1 MSYKYKNILSLTSEE
16 VYDFFLNSE
25 QYHNFELPE
34 YFDFNELLDF
44 VSKSI
49 SEKEYDDCIN
59 EVGPETLDNVNLN
72 IILNKDG
79 HYAVRPL
86 TLANPFLY
94 CFLVKEICIKGWQ
107 PILECFNK
115 FNVPHITSCAI
126 PIVPKKTEAFHKAST
141 ILNWWHSMEQRSI
154 ELSLE
159 YRYMFVTDITNCYGS
174 INPQTLDWALTFKN
188 TEFESSKNTV
198 LSKNIRR
205 YLCALQQGHNIGI
218 PQGSILFDLVAEI
231 ILGYS
236 DLLLSL
242 ELEKQQ
248 IEGYEIIRY
257 RDDYKIF
264 CNDKGTLER
273 ISYILQGVLEKLNFR
288 MNSQKT
294 KISDSIITDSIKKD
308 KLAYIYN
315 TPIFNKKG
323 CDFDGIGK
331 HLLFILMFTRDY
343 PNSGQLPI
351 ILGDLDKRINNI
363 INKKEK
369 KSNKW
374 QEVNLDD
381 SEETE
386 SANNVFK
393 TVKVYGKSSNPIK
406 ENIKALTAICAQIA
420 LENIKYSH
428 YALRIA
434 SRLLNTLEDDNIKK
448 QIVQNVYN
456 KLCHIPNSE
465 YNQLWLQNITYTSD
479 VRDKLT
485 RYNMPLCK
493 VVMGESPEGIWN
505 NGWVKKEILDGTPFH
520 SIVNLETLKNSSSII
535 TFRERRAYNEA
546 YEQTEHFANDFLQEM
561 EELRKT
567 NFEGYETILTF

>member
-1 MSYKYKNILSLTSEE
+1 MSYKYQNILSLTSEE
-16 VYDFFLNSE
+16 VYHFFLNSE

-34 YFDFNELLDF
+34 YFDFNEILDY

-49 SEKEYDDCIN
+49 KEKEYDDCV
-59 EVGPETLDNVNLN
+59 EGEGPEVLEDVNLN

-79 HYAVRPL
+79 RYGVRPL

-94 CFLVKEICIKGWQ
+94 CFLVKEICIKGWK
-107 PILECFNK
+107 PILECFKK

-126 PIVPKKTEAFHKAST
+126 PIIPKKPEAFHKAST
-141 ILNWWHSMEQRSI
+141 ILNWWNSMEQRSI

-188 TEFESSKNTV
+188 TKYENAENSG
-198 LSKNIRR
+198 LSKNIRKF
-205 YLCALQQGHNIGI
+205 LCALQQGHNIGI
-218 PQGSILFDLVAEI
+218 PQGSVLFDFVAEM

-236 DLLLSL
+236 DLLLSQ

-248 IEGYEIIRY
+248 IEGYEIIRF

-264 CNDKGTLER
+264 CNDKGTLEK
-273 ISYILQGVLEKLNFR
+273 ISYTLQSVLEKLNFR

-294 KISDSIITDSIKKD
+294 LISDSIITDSIKAD

-331 HLLFILMFTRDY
+331 HLLFILMFARDY
-343 PNSGQLPI
+343 PNCGQLPI
-351 ILGDLDKRINNI
+351 ILGDLDKRIKKI
-363 INKKEK
+363 LNKNQIDT
-369 KSNKW
+369 NKW
-374 QEVNLDD
+374 EEVNLDD
-381 SEETE
+381 LEENKNATNIF
-386 SANNVFK
+386 AK
-393 TVKVYGKSSNPIK
+393 CKVYGKPIK
-406 ENIKALTAICAQIA
+406 ENITVLSAICAQIA

-434 SRLLNTLEDDNIKK
+434 SRLLNTVDDDNLKK
-448 QIVQNVYN
+448 QIVQNIYN

-479 VRDKLT
+479 IKDKIS
-485 RYNMPLCK
+485 RYDMPLCK
-493 VVMGESPEGIWN
+493 VVMGESPECIWN
-505 NGWVKKEILDGTPFH
+505 NKWVKKEILDGAPFKT
-520 SIVNLETLKNSSSII
+520 IVNAETLKNSSSII
-535 TFRERRAYNEA
+535 TFRETRQYDEVYA
-546 YEQTEHFANDFLQEM
+546 QTEKLSEDDIKEFRELQ
-561 EELRKT
+561 KN
-567 NFEGYETILTF
+567 NFEGCEVICTL